1 MTKLTDEEYL
11 NKVCKENRFT
21 IKFKQVK
28 TGSSKKKYV
37 NCIVNMED
45 LIKWRLKY
53 GISQQDMVTI
63 GMMGMN
69 LRKLQQLEEN
79 ETALIGHQVMRKIRM
94 NNLVDVE
101 FIEEENQNA

>member
-1 MTKLTDEEYL
+1 
-11 NKVCKENRFT
+11 
-21 IKFKQVK
+21 
-28 TGSSKKKYV
+28 
-37 NCIVNMED
+37 MED

-79 ETALIGHQVMRKIRM
+79 ETTLIGHQVMRKIRM

>member
-1 MTKLTDEEYL
+1 
-11 NKVCKENRFT
+11 
-21 IKFKQVK
+21 
-28 TGSSKKKYV
+28 
-37 NCIVNMED
+37 MED

-101 FIEEENQNA
+101 FIEEENKNA